1 MAKLGAM
8 PAQHII
14 DGFKGVID
22 FYYWRG
28 IPCARKWPVWKPR
41 TPTPPEKWNQDAFA
55 YCNRLWGSLSLTVKT
70 AFYKMAEG
78 TTLTAKDWFVRV
90 YMKGVIDFMPPE
102 MFATE
107 ATQLLVLAQ
116 LELIAEL
123 RQALQTVA
131 GDRLLVRGMDQLFT
145 FKEAY
150 CIWNLGTISGASGYM
165 DSAIPPAGTAWIVT
179 NIAMNDK
186 TSPTTGRNI
195 LIRLSNRQCRIDEPG
210 VAAGGN
216 VWRFHPGLWWLGTGD
231 KFRIYFLGSQI
242 GDQIEIQ
249 LTGHL
254 LTLET

>member
-28 IPCARKWPVWKPR
+28 IPCARKWPLWKPR

-90 YMKGVIDFMPPE
+90 YMKGAIDFMPPE
-102 MFATE
+102 FFATE
-107 ATQLLVLAQ
+107 ATQLLALAQ

-150 CIWNLGTISGASGYM
+150 GIWSLGTISGAGGYF

-179 NIAMNDK
+179 QMAMTDK
-186 TSPTTGRNI
+186 TNAVTANRV
-195 LIRLSNRQCRIDEPG
+195 LIRLTNRQTRIAYLDDGWGAG
-210 VAAGGN
+210 VWN
-216 VWRFHPGLWWLGTGD
+216 HHPGLWYLGTGD
-231 KFRIYFLGSQI
+231 KFRIYFEGSQG

-249 LTGHL
+249 LSGYL